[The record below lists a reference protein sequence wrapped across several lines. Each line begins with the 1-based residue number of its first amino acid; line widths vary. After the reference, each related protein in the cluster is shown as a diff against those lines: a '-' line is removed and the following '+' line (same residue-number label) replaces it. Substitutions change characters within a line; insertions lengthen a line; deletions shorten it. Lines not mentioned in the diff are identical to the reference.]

1 MSDFK
6 EAKKANRIKSVMHRL
21 GETNYVHNSQPKL
34 KLRGDF
40 LSQEYE
46 SVPRKNEAK
55 K

>member
-1 MSDFK
+1 VSNFK
-6 EAKKANRIKSVMHRL
+6 EAKQANRIKSVMHRL

-34 KLRGDF
+34 KQRGDF

-46 SVPRKNEAK
+46 QVPKKNEAK